1 MEEEPFD
8 KFIAFVHK
16 KSVKVTGSILAII
29 VLFLLLCVRT
39 VGVGQVGLVTRF
51 GKVVREKQSGVMLKL
66 PFPIESLT
74 KLNVQVQK
82 EQADSEASTSDLQ
95 DVHTTLA
102 LNYHL
107 DSTRVRTIYTEVGID
122 YKVRIIDPALQE
134 AFKATSAQF
143 TASEL
148 LTKRPEVKEK
158 ALQVIKE
165 RLNKHDIIVD
175 DLSIVNFQF
184 SGQFTAAIEAKQVA
198 AQQAEQAKYGVE
210 KAKNDAAA
218 AVATAQGQADANIVT
233 ATGIARAQ
241 QLVQSTVTPATL
253 QKDAIAR
260 WDGKMPLSI
269 GNSGLLF
276 NIPAEVK

>member
-1 MEEEPFD
+1 MPYLEPD
-8 KFIAFVHK
+8 TLPHIP
-16 KSVKVTGSILAII
+16 KSVKWLGGIILLVI
-29 VLFLLLCVRT
+29 LFFLFCVRT
-39 VGVGQVGLVTRF
+39 VGVGQVGLITRF
-51 GKVVREKQSGVMLKL
+51 GKVVREEQSGISLKL
-66 PFPIESLT
+66 PYPIERLT

-107 DSTRVRTIYTEVGID
+107 DGSRVRTVYTDVGTD

-158 ALQVIKE
+158 ALAVIKD

-175 DLSIVNFQF
+175 DLSIINFTF
-184 SGQFTAAIEAKQVA
+184 SSQFTQAIESKQVA
-198 AQQAEQAKYGVE
+198 AQQAEQAKYGIE
-210 KAKNDAAA
+210 LAQNNAQAAIAK
-218 AVATAQGQADANIVT
+218 AQGEAQANIET
-233 ATGIARAQ
+233 AKGIAEAQ
-241 QLVQSTVTPATL
+241 RLIQTTSTPATL
-253 QKDAIAR
+253 EKQAIDR
-260 WDGKMPLSI
+260 WNGVMPLSV
-269 GNSGLLF
+269 GSNGLLF
-276 NIPAEVK
+276 NIPTATK